1 MKENTFNID
10 DKIFELIK
18 NDDDISSSEISRI
31 LGIPEKEIEKR
42 IKSFSDIRQK
52 ILIVDDEMATLLP
65 LKRSLES
72 EGYIVTEACNGYEA
86 IKKSKSEMPELI
98 ILDLMMPGMDGI
110 EVCNQLKKDA
120 LTEKIPIIMLT
131 ARDEI
136 KDKVKGLETGADD
149 YVTKPFHL
157 DELEA
162 RIRNILKRSREI

>member
-1 MKENTFNID
+1 MEKNID
-10 DKIFELIK
+10 DKIVELIR
-18 NDDDISSSEISRI
+18 NNEDISSFEISRI

-42 IKSFSDIRQK
+42 IRSFSDIRQK

-72 EGYIVTEACNGYEA
+72 EGYIVIEACDGYEA

-110 EVCNQLKKDA
+110 EVCNQLKKDS
-120 LTEKIPIIMLT
+120 LTERIPVIMLT
-131 ARDEI
+131 ARDEVR
-136 KDKVKGLETGADD
+136 DKVKGLEMGADD

-157 DELEA
+157 NELEA

>member
-1 MKENTFNID
+1 MKKNID
-10 DKIFELIK
+10 DKIVELIK
-18 NDDDISSSEISRI
+18 TNEDISSSEISRI

-42 IKSFSDIRQK
+42 IRSFSDTRQK

-72 EGYIVTEACNGYEA
+72 EGYIVIEACDGYEA

-120 LTEKIPIIMLT
+120 LTEKIPVIMLT
-131 ARDEI
+131 ARDEVR
-136 KDKVKGLETGADD
+136 DKVEGLETGADD
-149 YVTKPFHL
+149 YVTKPFNL
-157 DELEA
+157 NELKA
-162 RIRNILKRSREI
+162 RIKSVLRRSRDI

>member
-1 MKENTFNID
+1 MKNNID
-10 DKIFELIK
+10 DKIVELIK
-18 NDDDISSSEISRI
+18 NDEDISSSEISRI

-72 EGYIVTEACNGYEA
+72 EGYAVIEACNGYEA
-86 IKKSKSEMPELI
+86 IKKSKLEMPELI

-110 EVCNQLKKDA
+110 EVCNQLKKDS
-120 LTEKIPIIMLT
+120 LTERIPVIMLT
-131 ARDEI
+131 ARDEVR
-136 KDKVKGLETGADD
+136 DKVKGLEMGADD

-157 DELEA
+157 NELEA